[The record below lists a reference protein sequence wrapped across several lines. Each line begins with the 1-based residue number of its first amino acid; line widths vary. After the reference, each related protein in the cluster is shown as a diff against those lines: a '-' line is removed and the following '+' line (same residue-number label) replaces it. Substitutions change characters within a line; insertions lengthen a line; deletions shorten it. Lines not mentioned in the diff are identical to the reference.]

1 MKMKTI
7 SVLFL
12 LLIGFVTVYAQNG
25 NKSKLTNEEI
35 NELSSKL
42 AMKLLLN
49 DSQKSS
55 IENLLNTY
63 SVEIEKINS
72 GSGDSKYKNKQDLV
86 SSLNSQIISL
96 LDSKQKMKYN
106 VLEKEW
112 WASVDEKGND

>member
-12 LLIGFVTVYAQNG
+12 LLIGLLTVYGQNG
-25 NKSKLTNEEI
+25 NKSKLTDEEI

-49 DSQKSS
+49 DSQKLK
-55 IENLLNTY
+55 INNLLITY
-63 SVEIEKINS
+63 RTEVEKINS
-72 GSGDSKYKNKQDLV
+72 GSGESKYKNKQELI

-112 WASVDEKGND
+112 WGSVDAEEND

>member
-7 SVLFL
+7 YVFFL
-12 LLIGFVTVYAQNG
+12 LLIGFFTVYAQNG
-25 NKSKLTNEEI
+25 NNSKLTAEEI
-35 NELSSKL
+35 KELSSKL

-49 DSQKSS
+49 DTQKLK
-55 IENLLNTY
+55 INNLLVTY
-63 SVEIEKINS
+63 STELDKINS
-72 GSGDSKYKNKQDLV
+72 GSGESKYKNKQELV

-112 WASVDEKGND
+112 WVSVDEEVND

>member
-12 LLIGFVTVYAQNG
+12 LLIGLLTVYGQNG
-25 NKSKLTNEEI
+25 NKSKLTDEEI

-49 DSQKSS
+49 DTQKST
-55 IENLLNTY
+55 IKNLLITY
-63 SVEIEKINS
+63 RIELEKINS
-72 GSGDSKYKNKQDLV
+72 GSGESTYKNKQELV
-86 SSLNSQIISL
+86 SSLNSQIVSF
-96 LDSKQKMKYN
+96 LDSKQKMKFD

-112 WASVDEKGND
+112 WASVDAEEND